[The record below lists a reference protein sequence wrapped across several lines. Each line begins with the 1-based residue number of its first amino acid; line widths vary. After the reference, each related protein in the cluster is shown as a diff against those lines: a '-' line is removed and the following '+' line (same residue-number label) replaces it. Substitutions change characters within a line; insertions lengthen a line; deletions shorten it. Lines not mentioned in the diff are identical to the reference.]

1 MDDTALPR
9 TSPGSDGPA
18 EVRPAVDPREDTVPQ
33 PAVIG
38 PFPAEPHTPALHGH
52 PHTAPIAP
60 AAMPHHGAPLRFGAG
75 AVVAGVVAIILA
87 AGVVTAYAL
96 TRTPAGPTAGASS
109 GATGSTDLDASG
121 APVGAPLSASA
132 VPMLAASQPTL
143 VLGDSLALTVYPWL
157 ADLLPDRY
165 VSYEAEVGRSTAW
178 AARTLA
184 GLGSIPPV
192 VIISIGTNDELAT
205 DVESGARTILD
216 LLGPQRCV
224 VWVDI
229 ERPDRVGDPKSDLNA
244 ALARASAGRR
254 NVSILRWTDAVA
266 AHPAWLSGDGIHATE
281 LGAQARAEAFAA
293 ASAGCSPLDPEAPR
307 ARRQFLASSVFYGP
321 LAGQGGTRTASSG
334 GTASPSG
341 TASATASRTPSP
353 TSTPSSPLSGG
364 PTPSP
369 TTPGPEPTPTADPPS
384 STPPPPT
391 SAAPEPP
398 AGSPAA
404 DPSTAG

>member
-9 TSPGSDGPA
+9 TSPGADGPA

-38 PFPAEPHTPALHGH
+38 PFPAETHTHALHGH
-52 PHTAPIAP
+52 PHAAPLAP
-60 AAMPHHGAPLRFGAG
+60 ATVPHHGAPLRFGAG
-75 AVVAGVVAIILA
+75 AVVAGVVAIMLA

-96 TRTPAGPTAGASS
+96 TRTPAGPTAGAWS
-109 GATGSTDLDASG
+109 GATGSTDPVDPDASG
-121 APVGAPLSASA
+121 GPVGAAVSASTA
-132 VPMLAASQPTL
+132 PMLSASQPTL

-178 AARTLA
+178 AARALA
-184 GLGSIPPV
+184 RLGNIPPV
-192 VIISIGTNDELAT
+192 VIISIGTNDELAA
-205 DVESGARTILD
+205 DVEAGARTILD
-216 LLGPQRCV
+216 RLGPQRCV

-244 ALARASAGRR
+244 ALARASAGRS

-293 ASAGCSPLDPEAPR
+293 ASAGCSPLDPDAPR

-341 TASATASRTPSP
+341 SASATASRTPSP
-353 TSTPSSPLSGG
+353 TSTPPA
-364 PTPSP
+364 PPPDT
-369 TTPGPEPTPTADPPS
+369 TPTAEPPS
-384 STPPPPT
+384 PSMPTPPPT
-391 SAAPEPP
+391 SAAPEPSSS
-398 AGSPAA
+398 ALTT
-404 DPSTAG
+404 DPSAAAG